1 MYKYPLSVS
10 SSPQREREKREEVG
24 KGESG
29 YRCDTERSVGQ
40 EGFRQHQVTR
50 VTKGSRKR
58 ERETERV
65 RVRESKERVKVREGE
80 REEASSDL
88 LHNNLGSEP
97 IK

>member
-1 MYKYPLSVS
+1 M
-10 SSPQREREKREEVG
+10 
-24 KGESG
+24 
-29 YRCDTERSVGQ
+29 GQ
-40 EGFRQHQVTR
+40 EGFRQHLVTR

-58 ERETERV
+58 ERNGESQRERV
-65 RVRESKERVKVREGE
+65 ERVKVREGK